1 MKTVQLNNG
10 VEIPILGFGVFQI
23 PGEKTEQAVINAIK
37 AGYRHIDTAQSYMNE
52 TEVGLGV
59 KNSGVAREELF
70 ITTKIWIENVSYDG
84 VMNSF
89 QGSLNRLGLDY
100 VDLLLIH
107 QPYNDIY
114 GAWHAMEEFQ
124 KEVKIRAVGISNF
137 AVDRAVDLSLFNEVT
152 PAINQIEINPFN
164 QQTEAIEA
172 LKAQGIC
179 PEAWAPFAEGK
190 NEIFQNEILSEIGKK
205 YNKSVA
211 QVISRWLVE
220 QEIVVLA
227 KTTNPERMAENIDV
241 FDFSLT
247 DEDKAAIATLNIG
260 ESQFFSHADPNMIKW
275 LAERKL
281 DL

>member
-1 MKTVQLNNG
+1 MKTVQVNNG

-23 PGEKTEQAVINAIK
+23 PPEKTEQVVIDAIK
-37 AGYRHIDTAQSYMNE
+37 AGYRHIDTAQAYMNE
-52 TEVGLGV
+52 TEVGLGI
-59 KNSGVAREELF
+59 KKSSVAREELF

-114 GAWHAMEEFQ
+114 GAWSAMEELQ
-124 KEVKIRAVGISNF
+124 KEGKIRAIGISNF
-137 AVDRAVDLSLFNEVT
+137 AVDRAVDLSLFNKVT

-172 LKAQGIC
+172 LKAQGIR

-211 QVISRWLVE
+211 QVILRWLVE
-220 QEIVVLA
+220 QEVVVLA

-241 FDFSLT
+241 FDFRLT

-260 ESQFFSHADPNMIKW
+260 ESQFFSHADPNMIKM
-275 LAERKL
+275 LAETKL
-281 DL
+281 GL